1 MSILAGVVR
10 RDAHAVIDD
19 ALCEAL
25 RRGISR
31 NAADERIEFR
41 DEGAY
46 FVKVDVGAYDRPAHR
61 RAASG
66 SFSMLAGEPL
76 PLGEGIDDE
85 RRDVQLRLLH
95 DRLDEARLDVLR
107 CASGTFCAA
116 YYDPRRQTAYLIA
129 DRLGL
134 RPLYYAIDGEL
145 VYFAS
150 AMRILESLPALQK
163 TMDVV
168 SVVEMT
174 GFGYPFGGG
183 TPYAGIT
190 MLQAC
195 EIVAVS
201 PDAIRSSRYFAWDSL
216 RPSML
221 TEQEAL
227 HRTFD
232 KFASAVRRR
241 LRGDRTAAAYLSGG
255 LDSRCVDAA
264 LWSDG
269 VRLHTFNFSL
279 SGTQDQAFGAQFAAR
294 IGADHHDAP
303 TGADPDWA
311 GIMRD
316 AIAES
321 ASVRNAPPEHPRLVW
336 TGEGGSVGLGHVYIS
351 PRIVALVCAGDM
363 PGAVDVFLA
372 EQKKNV
378 QTRILHPRLA
388 RAIPGYLRARFCSE
402 LDAIDYPDRLR
413 ALFIFL
419 ILNGPRR
426 HLEGHY
432 DSIDLHRLEFQMPF
446 NDADFLEHVVG
457 LDIEPCLY
465 HRFYVKWMA
474 LFDPAVS
481 EIPWQAYPGHVPS
494 PALSGQDLPDQWV
507 AALPEGQVVKM
518 RADLLQRARDMLAD
532 RDFPRVVLRRG
543 YLRLMYGIWRA
554 NVANYGYAI
563 RAALTYYHYWRMTGG
578 RHELDL
584 SRLSGARKA
593 A

>member
-1 MSILAGVVR
+1 MSILAGVIR
-10 RDAHAVIDD
+10 RDPHAVIDD
-19 ALCEAL
+19 ALCDAL

-85 RRDVQLRLLH
+85 RRDMQLALLH
-95 DRLDEARLDVLR
+95 DRLDDGRLDVLR
-107 CASGTFCAA
+107 RTSGTFCAA
-116 YYDPRRQTAYLIA
+116 YYDPHRKIAYLIA

-134 RPLYYAIDGEL
+134 RPLYYAIDGGL

-150 AMRILESLPALQK
+150 AMRILESLPMLQK

-195 EIVAVS
+195 EIVATSEAGV
-201 PDAIRSSRYFAWDSL
+201 RSSRYFAWDSL

-227 HRTFD
+227 QRTFD
-232 KFASAVRRR
+232 KFSSAVRRR
-241 LRGDRTAAAYLSGG
+241 LRGDRNVAAYLSGG
-255 LDSRCVDAA
+255 LDSRLVDAA

-279 SGTQDQAFGAQFAAR
+279 PATQDQAFGAQFAAR
-294 IGADHHDAP
+294 IGSDHHDVPA
-303 TGADPDWA
+303 GADPDWA

-316 AIAES
+316 AIAAS
-321 ASVRNAPPEHPRLVW
+321 SSVRDAPPAHPTLVW

-351 PRIVALVCAGDM
+351 PRIVTLVRAGDM
-363 PGAVDVFLA
+363 PGAVEVFLS
-372 EQKKNV
+372 EQKKNI

-388 RAIPGYLRARFCSE
+388 RAIPGYLRSRFCSE

-446 NDADFLEHVVG
+446 NDADFLEHVVA

-465 HRFYVKWMA
+465 HRFYVKWMS
-474 LFDPAVS
+474 LFDPAVT

-494 PALSGQDLPDQWV
+494 PALAGQDLPDQWV
-507 AALPEGQVVKM
+507 AALPEAQVAST
-518 RADLLQRARDMLAD
+518 RADLMRRAREMLSD
-532 RDFPRVVLRRG
+532 RNFPQVVLRRSH
-543 YLRLMYGIWRA
+543 LRLMYGIWRA
-554 NVANYGYAI
+554 NLANYGYAI
-563 RAALTYYHYWRMTGG
+563 KAALTYYHYWRMTGG
-578 RHELDL
+578 RHDLDF
-584 SRLSGARKA
+584 SRFSGARNA
-593 A
+593 S

>member
-10 RDAHAVIDD
+10 RDPHAVIDD

-31 NAADERIEFR
+31 NASDERIEFR
-41 DEGAY
+41 DEGAF

-61 RAASG
+61 LGAHG

-95 DRLDEARLDVLR
+95 ERLDDGRIDVLR
-107 CASGTFCAA
+107 RTSGTFCAA
-116 YYDPRRQTAYLIA
+116 YYDPRRAIAYLVA

-134 RPLYYAIDGEL
+134 RPLYYAIDGGL

-150 AMRILESLPALQK
+150 AMRILESLSTLQK

-195 EIVAVS
+195 EIVTIGEEGV
-201 PDAIRSSRYFAWDSL
+201 RSSRYFAWDSL

-221 TEQEAL
+221 AEQEAL
-227 HRTFD
+227 HGTFD
-232 KFASAVRRR
+232 KFTSAVRRR
-241 LRGDRTAAAYLSGG
+241 LRGDKNVAAYLSGG
-255 LDSRCVDAA
+255 LDSRLVDAA

-279 SGTQDQAFGAQFAAR
+279 PGTQDQAFGAQFAAR
-294 IGADHHDAP
+294 IGSDHHDVPA
-303 TGADPDWA
+303 GADPDWA

-316 AIAES
+316 AIATS
-321 ASVRNAPPEHPRLVW
+321 SSVRDAPPEHPTLVW

-351 PRIVALVCAGDM
+351 PRIVTLVRAGDM
-363 PGAVDVFLA
+363 PGAVDVFLS
-372 EQKKNV
+372 EQKKNI

-388 RAIPGYLRARFCSE
+388 RAIPGYLRSRLCSE

-446 NDADFLEHVVG
+446 NDADFLEHVVA

-465 HRFYVKWMA
+465 HRFYVKWMS
-474 LFDPAVS
+474 LFDPAVT

-494 PALSGQDLPDQWV
+494 PALAGQDLPDQWV
-507 AALPEGQVVKM
+507 AELPEGQVARTRVDLM
-518 RADLLQRARDMLAD
+518 RRAREMLSD
-532 RDFPRVVLRRG
+532 RNFPTVVLRRNH
-543 YLRLMYGIWRA
+543 LRLMYGIWRA
-554 NVANYGYAI
+554 NLANYGYAI
-563 RAALTYYHYWRMTGG
+563 KAALTYYHYWRMTGG
-578 RHELDL
+578 RHDLDL
-584 SRLSGARKA
+584 SRFSGVRNAS
-593 A
+593 